1 MFDCQ
6 RIACCAC
13 ILKCVHFS
21 TFQPLNQTSYYMIPF
36 TLSMPF
42 SYSEFVFFFKLKRYI
57 FSKKTEIPA
66 IQFNMTMF
74 HTICNDSGTRVVT
87 LKSACNAIEK
97 WISVCSIWLMAQ
109 ILWYC
114 KLAHSIVNMTML
126 MTFQQVKK
134 NN

>member
-6 RIACCAC
+6 RIACCAYWNVC
-13 ILKCVHFS
+13 AFFNLSTSKSNLILHDS
-21 TFQPLNQTSYYMIPF
+21 IY
-36 TLSMPF
+36 TLHAIQLQRIC
-42 SYSEFVFFFKLKRYI
+42 FFFKLKRYI